1 MKLSDICSKNI
12 KENKELIKYYSD
24 INNSFKFKDDEGNK
38 IKLDIDENYRWG
50 FLLNNDI
57 YNDIK

>member
-12 KENKELIKYYSD
+12 KENKELIKYYLD

>member
-1 MKLSDICSKNI
+1 MKHSGICSKNI

-24 INNSFKFKDDEGNK
+24 INNSFEFKDDEGNK

>member
-1 MKLSDICSKNI
+1 MKHSGICSKNI
-12 KENKELIKYYSD
+12 KENKELIKYYQD
-24 INNSFKFKDDEGNK
+24 INNSFEFKDDEGNK